1 MLTLFHMGLA
11 ESPLSMQ
18 GTTAFDALLTQCRD
32 LASTQL
38 DAAISGMLAKTEAA
52 LTELAGKTHDR
63 ELQKRYLEVQEV
75 ARSKR
80 AEFERLFHQRFLAE
94 FQQRTGK
101 ARKIGGNFSDVD
113 FSSLELS
120 LVADDDLEETL
131 KFNELAAKLRRICED
146 EINALDQRVGVLV
159 GDADLQSEAN
169 PLSPNAIC
177 DAYKQACR
185 GAVEGV
191 ELRAVFLRL
200 FDDHVLDG
208 VRAIYKALNDLLVQ
222 NAILPKIR
230 YGAPRKDP
238 AKKRK
243 IKKDGVE
250 TEVDEPAAEDM
261 FAALQKL
268 MAAAGGGGGGAP
280 GSGTGVGGGPVLEG
294 AQLLGSLTQLQLD
307 GLAALGAGATLP
319 IGGGVGTTNI
329 LHELKSS
336 SVGSSMGQMD
346 AMTLDIVAR
355 LFDQLFDDPA
365 IPLGAKGL
373 IGRLQIPMLKVAIA
387 DKDLFSKKDHPARLL
402 LDTLAEIA
410 IRLPADFNIESKL
423 FAHLETIL
431 QELITGY
438 KEDIEIFSIVRDQL
452 VELMKREDER
462 VEAEAQAAAE
472 RIVQEEALGVAKGAA
487 QAAVGSRLQAVSLPG
502 PVLEFIIEQW
512 LKLMML
518 IHVRRGP
525 ASEPWNRAIEVMDQ
539 LIWSVQPKE
548 TTEERRKLA
557 TTVPLL
563 LKSITAGLQA
573 AGVADEVREQFF
585 TALMRFHTDILSAP
599 PKGAAAPMPAA
610 PAPPPAA
617 LDFTAQI
624 TIRNPFGEGDVQV
637 RGLEVDAEETAM
649 NLSRHATDPDRLM
662 VGDWFD
668 WKERGAE
675 EGEEEL
681 RRPVRL
687 IFVTPR
693 KTRYIFRDRSEKDY
707 IECTRSEV
715 VRRLRSGDAV
725 LMDEE
730 PEVPFFERIMGG
742 VLSKMRGAPT
752 AI

>member
-1 MLTLFHMGLA
+1 MGLA

-18 GTTAFDALLTQCRD
+18 GTTAFDALLVQCHD

-38 DAAISGMLAKTEAA
+38 DAAIAGMLAKTEEA
-52 LTELAGKTHDR
+52 LTELAGKTHER
-63 ELQKRYLEVQEV
+63 ELQKRYLEVQEL

-80 AEFERLFHQRFLAE
+80 AEFEKLFHQRFLAE
-94 FQQRTGK
+94 FRQRTSK

-177 DAYKQACR
+177 DAYKSTCR
-185 GAVEGV
+185 NLVESV

-208 VRAIYKALNDLLVQ
+208 IRAVYKALNDLLVQ

-268 MAAAGGGGGGAP
+268 MAAAGGAAGGGGGGAP

-319 IGGGVGTTNI
+319 VGGHVGTTNI

-336 SVGSSMGQMD
+336 NVGSSMGQMD

-355 LFDQLFDDPA
+355 LFDQLFDDPK

-373 IGRLQIPMLKVAIA
+373 IGRLQIPLLKVAIA
-387 DKDLFSKKDHPARLL
+387 DKDLFGKKDHPARLL

-410 IRLPADFNIESKL
+410 IRLPADFNTESKL

-438 KEDIEIFSIVRDQL
+438 KEDVEIFGIVRDQL
-452 VELMKREDER
+452 VELMRREDER

-487 QAAVGSRLQAVSLPG
+487 QAAVASRLQAASLPG

-512 LKLMML
+512 IKLMML

-525 ASEPWNRAIEVMDQ
+525 ASEPWNRSLEVMDQ
-539 LIWSVQPKE
+539 LIWSVQPKDGA
-548 TTEERRKLA
+548 EERRKLA
-557 TTVPLL
+557 TTVPVL
-563 LKSITAGLQA
+563 LKSISAGLQA
-573 AGVADEVREQFF
+573 ASIQDEVREQFF
-585 TALMRFHTDILSAP
+585 TTLMRFHTDILSAP
-599 PKGAAAPMPAA
+599 PKSAAAPMPAA
-610 PAPPPAA
+610 APPPTM

-624 TIRNPFGEGDVQV
+624 TMQNPFGEGQVQV
-637 RGLEVDAEETAM
+637 RGLEVDPEETAM
-649 NLSRHATDPDRLM
+649 NFSRHATDPDRLM

-675 EGEEEL
+675 ESEGEL

-742 VLSKMRGAPT
+742 VLSKMRVSPAAT
-752 AI
+752 